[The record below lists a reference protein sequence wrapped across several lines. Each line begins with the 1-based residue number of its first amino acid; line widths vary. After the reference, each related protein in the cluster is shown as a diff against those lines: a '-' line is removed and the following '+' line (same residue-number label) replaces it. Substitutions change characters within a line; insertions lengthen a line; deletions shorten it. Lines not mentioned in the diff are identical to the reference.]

1 MLGALVLVLVALSVP
16 IGILARKPVD
26 PLALLGV
33 LVAALG
39 LLIARRQP
47 GNRIGLLLTGFGA
60 LLVFYEDAAR
70 YAVAED
76 DNVHHGTLPLGFPAV
91 LIASELWSGL
101 FLFPPL
107 IILLFPDGTLPPRWR
122 TVSRA
127 YLALC
132 SLIIAILLGSG
143 AWQIQGIRI
152 AVQSNGQLVDNS
164 GPSGALGFVLLAAF
178 SGRTGWFL
186 GLVCHP
192 SDPQLAAGDR
202 RAPGPSSSGSWP
214 GSVATV
220 IGLAGTFLLQS
231 ITGLLGALDN
241 AMLGIGIFSL
251 PVCITFAISKYH
263 LYDIDRIISRT
274 LAYAVVTGVLVGL
287 YAALVLLATRLLS
300 FQAPVAVAA
309 STLAAAALFN
319 PLRHRVQLRV
329 DRRFNRTRYDADQ
342 MVAAFAAR
350 LKDTVDLDSV
360 RDDLAVA
367 VHQALMPGRC
377 LGMDQARQ
385 LSPLEGALGS
395 RGVRRRRNGRSRRG
409 DGNRPAGTGG
419 RRRARG
425 SDRGQRP
432 NARRSRVPRA

>member
-1 MLGALVLVLVALSVP
+1 VGAVARKWPAPGQAPASAEATPRRPRLATFALGAVVLVLVGLSVP
-16 IGILARKPVD
+16 IGILARKPID

-47 GNRIGLLLTGFGA
+47 GNRIGLLLTGFGG

-70 YAVAED
+70 YSVAD
-76 DNVHHGTLPLGFPAV
+76 YTVHHGTLPLGFPAV
-91 LIASELWSGL
+91 VIASELWSGL
-101 FLFPPL
+101 FLVPPL

-127 YLALC
+127 YLAVC

-143 AWQIQGIRI
+143 AWQMQGTRI
-152 AVQSNGQLVDNS
+152 AVQGNGQLVGNP
-164 GPSGALGFVLLAAF
+164 GPSGALGFVLLTAF
-178 SGRTGWFL
+178 
-186 GLVCHP
+186 
-192 SDPQLAAGDR
+192 LAVPVFWASFVTRQILSWR
-202 RAPGPSSSGSWP
+202 RATGERRAQLKWLMA

-231 ITGLLGALDN
+231 FTGLLGALDN
-241 AMLGIGIFSL
+241 VMLGLGIFSL

-274 LAYAVVTGVLVGL
+274 LAYAIVTGVLVGL

-300 FQAPVAVAA
+300 FQTPVAVAA
-309 STLAAAALFN
+309 STLVAAALFN

-350 LKDTVDLDSV
+350 LKDTVDLESV
-360 RDDLAVA
+360 RDGLAIA
-367 VHQALMPGRC
+367 VHQALVP
-377 LGMDQARQ
+377 AHI
-385 LSPLEGALGS
+385 S
-395 RGVRRRRNGRSRRG
+395 VRIKQDN
-409 DGNRPAGTGG
+409 
-419 RRRARG
+419 
-425 SDRGQRP
+425 
-432 NARRSRVPRA
+432 

>member
-1 MLGALVLVLVALSVP
+1 VGAVGRPWPAPGQVPASAEAAPRRLRLATFVLGALVLVLVALSVP

-70 YAVAED
+70 YSVAD
-76 DNVHHGTLPLGFPAV
+76 YDVHHGTLPLGFPAV

-101 FLFPPL
+101 FLLPPL

-122 TVSRA
+122 MVSRA

-143 AWQIQGIRI
+143 AWQIQGTRI

-164 GPSGALGFVLLAAF
+164 GPSGALGFVLLIAF
-178 SGRTGWFL
+178 
-186 GLVCHP
+186 
-192 SDPQLAAGDR
+192 LAVPVFWASFVTRQILSWR
-202 RAPGPSSSGSWP
+202 RATGERRAQLKWLMA

-231 ITGLLGALDN
+231 FTGLLGALDN
-241 AMLGIGIFSL
+241 VMLGLGIFSL

-274 LAYAVVTGVLVGL
+274 LAYAIVTGVLVGL

-300 FQAPVAVAA
+300 FQTPVAVAA
-309 STLAAAALFN
+309 STLVAAALFN

-360 RDDLAVA
+360 RDDLAIA
-367 VHQALMPGRC
+367 VHQALMPVHVSVWIKQ
-377 LGMDQARQ
+377 D
-385 LSPLEGALGS
+385 
-395 RGVRRRRNGRSRRG
+395 N
-409 DGNRPAGTGG
+409 
-419 RRRARG
+419 
-425 SDRGQRP
+425 
-432 NARRSRVPRA
+432 

>member
-1 MLGALVLVLVALSVP
+1 VGAVGRPWPAPGQVPASAEAAPRRPRLATFVLGALVLVLVALSVP

-70 YAVAED
+70 YSVAD
-76 DNVHHGTLPLGFPAV
+76 YDVHHGTLPLGFPAV

-101 FLFPPL
+101 FLLPPL

-122 TVSRA
+122 MVSRA

-143 AWQIQGIRI
+143 AWQIQGTRI

-164 GPSGALGFVLLAAF
+164 GPSGALGFVLLIAF
-178 SGRTGWFL
+178 
-186 GLVCHP
+186 
-192 SDPQLAAGDR
+192 LAVPVFWASFVTRQILSWR
-202 RAPGPSSSGSWP
+202 RATGERRAQLKWLMA

-231 ITGLLGALDN
+231 FTGLLGALDN
-241 AMLGIGIFSL
+241 VMLGLGIFSL

-274 LAYAVVTGVLVGL
+274 LAYAIVTGVLVGL

-300 FQAPVAVAA
+300 FQTPVAVAA
-309 STLAAAALFN
+309 STLVAAALFN

-360 RDDLAVA
+360 RDDLAIA
-367 VHQALMPGRC
+367 VHQALMPPHVAVWIKQ
-377 LGMDQARQ
+377 D
-385 LSPLEGALGS
+385 
-395 RGVRRRRNGRSRRG
+395 N
-409 DGNRPAGTGG
+409 
-419 RRRARG
+419 
-425 SDRGQRP
+425 
-432 NARRSRVPRA
+432 